1 MALLHEP
8 KILFMDEPTIGLDAN
23 TRRSLWTLIKRINK
37 ECGITIL
44 LTTHYIEEA
53 DILCDR
59 LAIINHGKIIAAG
72 SPQDL
77 KSTIGGDM
85 VVVEFF
91 RAFDFSAIKNVAG
104 VKTIRQEEERGS
116 EKTLKLFIKVTD
128 AETILPRLISK
139 ITEFEPNVIKSIR
152 IEKPNLEAI
161 FLELTGMRINEAE
174 EKFDYKQFYT
184 KVRSSR

>member
-1 MALLHEP
+1 
-8 KILFMDEPTIGLDAN
+8 
-23 TRRSLWTLIKRINK
+23 
-37 ECGITIL
+37 L

-104 VKTIRQEEERGS
+104 VKTIRQEEEVRGAT
-116 EKTLKLFIKVTD
+116 EKMQLNYV
-128 AETILPRLISK
+128 PS
-139 ITEFEPNVIKSIR
+139 
-152 IEKPNLEAI
+152 
-161 FLELTGMRINEAE
+161 
-174 EKFDYKQFYT
+174 
-184 KVRSSR
+184 RS